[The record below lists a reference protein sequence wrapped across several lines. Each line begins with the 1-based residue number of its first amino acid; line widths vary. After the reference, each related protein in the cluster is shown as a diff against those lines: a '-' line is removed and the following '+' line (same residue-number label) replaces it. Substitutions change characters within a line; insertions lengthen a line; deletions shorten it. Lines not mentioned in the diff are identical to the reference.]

1 MEETISNIRH
11 GGVVSILSLVTIMLT
26 AIIVSVL
33 VLLHNAIRTEVTA
46 IKDATAII
54 VFLHDS
60 ISEIEQQRLQF
71 DIEDL
76 EMVERVVYVSKKQ
89 ALARGRQIFDEFA
102 SIVQGFELVNP
113 LPASFEVHLK
123 DEALEQQILRKTAS
137 YIRVMS
143 EKIDEVTY
151 EQFTSTFIRRAEFG
165 VLGLGSIMGV
175 ASIIIVA
182 FSVVLTVYF
191 RREEIEILRLV
202 GASSWYIGFP
212 LIIQGGILGG
222 FGSLLGVTITF
233 ALFRAFTTQFRTLS
247 FIPFHQTALIVL
259 VSIVFGLLAS
269 IFPTLKYADV

>member
-1 MEETISNIRH
+1 
-11 GGVVSILSLVTIMLT
+11 MLT

-102 SIVQGFELVNP
+102 SIVQDFELVNP